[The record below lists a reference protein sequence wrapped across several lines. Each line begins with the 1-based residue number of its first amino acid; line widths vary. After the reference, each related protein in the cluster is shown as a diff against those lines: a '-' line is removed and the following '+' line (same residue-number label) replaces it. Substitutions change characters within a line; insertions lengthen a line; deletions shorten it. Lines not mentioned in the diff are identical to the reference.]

1 MFLPQQC
8 TYPSLKMKSSVFNC
22 HLIPISSPQEVPNH
36 INQLRKTYYT
46 AAHHCWA
53 WRLLQPF
60 EAGYYWQEHQSDDGE
75 PKGTAGFAILHRLQ
89 HHEIV
94 NSLAVVIRKYGGTKL
109 GKSGL
114 ISAYADAT
122 DLAISHAELIP
133 QQACYLLHIENSYD
147 QENLLKQWMHQ
158 RPLPLESSEYG
169 MQVRRTFQVS
179 REEFKD
185 VDAELKSWE
194 HRSVRWHWSDLA
206 VRPAI

>member
-1 MFLPQQC
+1 M
-8 TYPSLKMKSSVFNC
+8 
-22 HLIPISSPQEVPNH
+22 
-36 INQLRKTYYT
+36 
-46 AAHHCWA
+46 
-53 WRLLQPF
+53 
-60 EAGYYWQEHQSDDGE
+60 
-75 PKGTAGFAILHRLQ
+75 
-89 HHEIV
+89 

-194 HRSVRWHWSDLA
+194 HRSVRWHWRDLA

>member
-1 MFLPQQC
+1 M
-8 TYPSLKMKSSVFNC
+8 
-22 HLIPISSPQEVPNH
+22 
-36 INQLRKTYYT
+36 
-46 AAHHCWA
+46 
-53 WRLLQPF
+53 
-60 EAGYYWQEHQSDDGE
+60 
-75 PKGTAGFAILHRLQ
+75 
-89 HHEIV
+89 

-158 RPLPLESSEYG
+158 RLLPLESSEYG

-185 VDAELKSWE
+185 VEAELKSWE
-194 HRSVRWHWSDLA
+194 HRSVRGIGVIWPY
-206 VRPAI
+206 VRPSNGV